1 MPFVT
6 SRDGTSLFYN
16 DWGAGK
22 PVVLLGTAMMSSRMW
37 EFQAPYLAA
46 HGLRCVTYDRRGCGR
61 SDQPWEGYEYDT
73 LADDLAALLDH
84 LDLTDVA
91 LVGYAVGGGE
101 SVRYLARHGTERVS
115 RLALVGSTTPFMMKT
130 PDNPDGLDLAL
141 FEGLAEGMVKDRP
154 RWAAELAT
162 QFFGGVGDDPDRPAL
177 SPELTRWAAELALDC
192 SPRAALEIYRTLF
205 TTDQRAETAK
215 ITVPTLIVHGSADMG
230 APFGLC
236 GEATA
241 ALIPGSTFI
250 RYEGAAHGLFATHA
264 DRFNADLLAFLTE

>member
-1 MPFVT
+1 MPFLT

-16 DWGAGK
+16 DWGTGE

-61 SDQPWEGYEYDT
+61 SDQPWDGYGYDT

-84 LDLTDVA
+84 LDLTDTA

-101 SVRYLARHGTERVS
+101 AVRYLARHGTDRVS
-115 RLALVGSTTPFMMKT
+115 RLVLAGSTTPFMMGA
-130 PDNPDGLDLAL
+130 PDHPEGLDPAL
-141 FEGLAEGMVKDRP
+141 FESLAEGMVKDRP
-154 RWAAELAT
+154 RWAAELTT
-162 QFFGGVGDDPDRPAL
+162 QFFAGAGGDPDRPAL
-177 SPELTRWAAELALDC
+177 SPELMRWSSELALDC

-205 TTDQRAETAK
+205 TTDQRAETAR
-215 ITVPTLIVHGSADMG
+215 IRIPTLVVHGSADMG
-230 APFGLC
+230 APIGLC

-241 ALIPGSTFI
+241 RLIPGSTFL
-250 RYEGAAHGLFATHA
+250 RYEDAAHGLFATHA
-264 DRFNADLLAFLTE
+264 DRFNADLLAFLTK